1 MAGSHIM
8 VRCGFVCY
16 CMFDWLVGFHNLI
29 LLVDFRLFDSWM
41 DIYDFCGRL
50 GIWNISMG

>member
-1 MAGSHIM
+1 M